1 MVYEH
6 PRWKDKV
13 YYITESWHGG
23 GATLKE
29 HFKGCFRTKI
39 ELNSLEYKNF
49 MERLIDNG
57 WKESI
62 RK

>member
-1 MVYEH
+1 MKFIH
-6 PRWKDKV
+6 DNQPDKT

-23 GATLKE
+23 GAVMKE

-39 ELNSLEYKNF
+39 ELNSLEYKK
-49 MERLIDNG
+49 MIERLKNNG

-62 RK
+62 RS